1 MYGIIGEKLSHTK
14 SPQIHQLI
22 FNQLNIIAD
31 YNKFELSATELKD
44 FILQKKYSGLN
55 ITIPYKVDVLEYM
68 DFIAEEAKEIGAI
81 NTIYNDNGQLHGY
94 NTDYY
99 GFAKTLEKN
108 KVSVKNKT
116 VVVLG
121 TGGASKAVMTYL
133 KKENAAKVFLVTRD
147 KKNYPTTT
155 SPNITVVDYHDLEQ
169 NIHGD
174 IIINCTPVGM
184 SPQSNNSPVSEK
196 CIAQFSVA
204 MDLIYNPAET
214 LFLKYARENSRLAI
228 NGLYMLVAQA
238 VVAEEIWQ
246 KTTLDHAQIDII
258 TKEIESGL

>member
-22 FNQLNIIAD
+22 FNQLNISAN
-31 YNKFELSATELKD
+31 YNKFELAAEELKE
-44 FILQKKYSGLN
+44 FILKKKYRGLN
-55 ITIPYKVDVLEYM
+55 VTIPYKVNVMQYM
-68 DFIAEEAKEIGAI
+68 DFIAQEAVEIGAI
-81 NTIYNDNGQLHGY
+81 NTIHNNNGRLCGY

-108 KVSVKNKT
+108 NVLVQDKT

-121 TGGASKAVMTYL
+121 TGGASKAVLTYL
-133 KKENAAKVFLVTRD
+133 KKENARKVYLVTRN
-147 KKNYPTTT
+147 KNTYHD
-155 SPNITVVDYHDLEQ
+155 NIADNTIVIDYLDLEQ
-169 NIHGD
+169 NIQGD

-184 SPQSNNSPVSEK
+184 SPDLKSSPVSENCVAK
-196 CIAQFSVA
+196 FSVA
-204 MDLIYNPAET
+204 IDLIYNPAET
-214 LFLKYARENSRLAI
+214 LFLKYAHDNSRLAI

-246 KTTLDHAQIDII
+246 NTLLDHDQIDII
-258 TKEIESGL
+258 TQAIESEL